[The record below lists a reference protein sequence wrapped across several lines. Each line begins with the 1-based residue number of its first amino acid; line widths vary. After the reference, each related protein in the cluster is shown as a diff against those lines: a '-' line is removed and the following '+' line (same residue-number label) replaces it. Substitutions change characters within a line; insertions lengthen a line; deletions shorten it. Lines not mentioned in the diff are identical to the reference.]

1 MVFVWVEKTKKTI
14 ISYDN
19 KQYEKKS
26 ELAIHTLQFV
36 DQVHGTSNITDLH

>member
-1 MVFVWVEKTKKTI
+1 MEKTKKTI

-36 DQVHGTSNITDLH
+36 DQVHITGYGTSNITDLH